1 MAAKS
6 KLAAATAAIT
16 KNILGADVAKPATV
30 MLPQAVSEIHV
41 SPDDVIPAN
50 TVITDDIAD
59 LAGLD
64 EEAIAD
70 LVDGGHVKMIE
81 VYTTSLPAQG

>member
-16 KNILGADVAKPATV
+16 KNILGADVAKPATR

-50 TVITDDIAD
+50 TVITEEIAELAGFDEDDID
-59 LAGLD
+59 NLV
-64 EEAIAD
+64 EA
-70 LVDGGHVKMIE
+70 GHVKMIE
-81 VYTTSLPAQG
+81 VYTTALASQG